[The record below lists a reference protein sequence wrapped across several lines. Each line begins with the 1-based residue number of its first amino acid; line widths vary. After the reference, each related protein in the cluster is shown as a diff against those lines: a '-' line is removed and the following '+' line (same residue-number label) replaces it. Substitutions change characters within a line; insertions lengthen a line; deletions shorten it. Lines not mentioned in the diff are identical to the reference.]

1 MLKLEIV
8 DVDVGEDYT
17 EILCRDEAGC
27 YYKFSTDPSKG
38 KLLSLLVNDVYLP
51 SNTIYEL
58 FINMVGA
65 FNAYIHSIIIIDG
78 YKDQAVVNIATGNEI
93 QSIPISISDALIL
106 ALLSNTDIYIKKQ
119 ACLLEFENLEQYVW
133 YRLLKELDLC

>member
-1 MLKLEIV
+1 MVKLEIV

-17 EILCRDEAGC
+17 EILCRDEAGY

-58 FINMVGA
+58 FINLVGA